1 VVFMCSVHRGQSDDW
16 EFFIWL
22 QNLVFLLVFTAEM
35 TIKMLGMGCKTYW
48 YSGFDAFD
56 GFTVLVGWAFA
67 FLDMGPVGSI
77 FRIGRVFRI
86 VKRAPKLHNLMS
98 TLVSC
103 LPSISNVFMTLM
115 LLFFV
120 FAVIAVELFG
130 EVRYGV
136 SLNVVANFGTWSAAM
151 HALWRCAL
159 GNWRGLMYDVQVV
172 APDCTMTVDEF
183 SKLPDG
189 TEYNEC
195 GDYFTSCVF
204 FVFFQLA
211 ATFCVLNLIVGVI
224 LHAFTWCYSLEP
236 SQITSGLKVNA
247 VHLLHFKEI
256 WARFDIMETGF
267 IDLDQLQFF
276 MSVLQYNIPEI
287 LQVGKVNQQ
296 GEQVCKDA
304 SSFGSGVDGADC
316 DATEAECRANYH
328 QLVSKI
334 TRYERAADVN
344 DRILE
349 DGVNIHAGENT
360 FIFNASIDNGVILA
374 DENSDEAKLIK
385 VRYSSLIMILLMQ
398 ANRLTEHDKYVC
410 HDFRDPYKYRMPGY
424 EDQRDDE
431 AAILDSNLK
440 ASLND
445 DLTAMPASKSYLETM
460 SSTVEGITS
469 GSLQSPGNVHL

>member
-1 VVFMCSVHRGQSDDW
+1 MCRMQLFVSVIIDAFALTEGTGWLTKEQSLMNDMRRYFKVSQPTPKPPVPDGWRSFFYHFFLDIRPLPIKQMDQCIESKHMLNNRFVADANPVRRQVEVVRQGILAQTDPQIIKKMTCKKEFLEKIYQRKLADIMLFECFSKKELQAQPLPPGCLYICGCWFDTALTVCIVINVVFMCSVHRGQSDDW

-183 SKLPDG
+183 SELPDG

-195 GDYFTSCVF
+195 GDYFTSCIF
-204 FVFFQLA
+204 FVFFQV
-211 ATFCVLNLIVGVI
+211 TGCIKLIVCDFCCCGSWQQLSV
-224 LHAFTWCYSLEP
+224 YS
-236 SQITSGLKVNA
+236 I
-247 VHLLHFKEI
+247 
-256 WARFDIMETGF
+256 
-267 IDLDQLQFF
+267 
-276 MSVLQYNIPEI
+276 
-287 LQVGKVNQQ
+287 
-296 GEQVCKDA
+296 
-304 SSFGSGVDGADC
+304 
-316 DATEAECRANYH
+316 
-328 QLVSKI
+328 
-334 TRYERAADVN
+334 
-344 DRILE
+344 
-349 DGVNIHAGENT
+349 
-360 FIFNASIDNGVILA
+360 
-374 DENSDEAKLIK
+374 
-385 VRYSSLIMILLMQ
+385 
-398 ANRLTEHDKYVC
+398 
-410 HDFRDPYKYRMPGY
+410 
-424 EDQRDDE
+424 
-431 AAILDSNLK
+431 
-440 ASLND
+440 
-445 DLTAMPASKSYLETM
+445 
-460 SSTVEGITS
+460 
-469 GSLQSPGNVHL
+469 